1 LVTLIT
7 NGHQAQMSRLCGT
20 STTGVTV
27 MINEQ
32 NILLAALILIAP
44 HAPKQAALIGGV
56 GLILGIAARQ
66 IW

>member
-1 LVTLIT
+1 
-7 NGHQAQMSRLCGT
+7 
-20 STTGVTV
+20 